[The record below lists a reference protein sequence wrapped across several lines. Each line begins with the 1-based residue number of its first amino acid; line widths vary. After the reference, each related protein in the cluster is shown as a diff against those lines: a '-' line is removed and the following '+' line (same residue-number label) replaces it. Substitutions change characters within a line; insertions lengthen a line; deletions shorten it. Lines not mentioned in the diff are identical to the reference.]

1 MNIKWKK
8 VKSEDQLKADT
19 LKGISV
25 EKEGSDIVAV
35 YLEFEDGRDIK
46 ISKTSEYSKNLS
58 VLIKE
63 PTTKLKEV
71 TYVMARSKQGI
82 VTETYVKDENE
93 LGYVKA
99 DMEALGYE
107 TWIRK
112 EQKEVSVD
120 IISDKEIDDIP
131 F

>member
-1 MNIKWKK
+1 MNIKWEE

-25 EKEGSDIVAV
+25 EKEGSAIVAM
-35 YLEFEDGRDIK
+35 YLEFEDGRHIK
-46 ISKTSEYSKNLS
+46 ICKTSDYSKFLS
-58 VLIKE
+58 VFTKE

-71 TYVMARSKQGI
+71 TYVMGRSGNT
-82 VTETYVKDENE
+82 VTETLVENENE

-99 DMEALGYE
+99 DMEASGYE
-107 TWIRK
+107 TWVRK

-120 IISDKEIDDIP
+120 IISNKEIDDIP